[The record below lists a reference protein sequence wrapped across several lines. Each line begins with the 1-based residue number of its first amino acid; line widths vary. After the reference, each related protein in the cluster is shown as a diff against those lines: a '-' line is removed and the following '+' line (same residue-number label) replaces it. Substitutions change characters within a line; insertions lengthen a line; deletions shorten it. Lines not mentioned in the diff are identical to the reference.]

1 VDHEE
6 GQDGYT
12 EQHRY
17 QHDQP
22 ANGVLQHVSPSM
34 AAPHWITIKVTITLD
49 YRYQA
54 AEFIAC

>member
-1 VDHEE
+1 
-6 GQDGYT
+6 
-12 EQHRY
+12 
-17 QHDQP
+17 
-22 ANGVLQHVSPSM
+22 M